1 MSVKE
6 RELNILTFLKS
17 CKQASV
23 SELCRQFYVSE
34 PTMRR
39 SLSAL
44 ASEGKIIRTHG
55 GAAIKNEPGENIP
68 LFLREREHSDAKAI
82 IGKKCISLIPRG
94 ATVMTDGSS
103 TAMAL
108 LNALD
113 PGFGGVVI
121 TNSAKASLILAKTG
135 IKAFV
140 TGGELSSDTYAYT
153 GGYAESFLRSFN
165 ADICFFS
172 VRTLTSDG
180 RLTDNAIDENSA
192 RKIMLAQSKCRV
204 LMLDSKKLGNACLNT
219 LCTLND
225 IDYVVSED
233 DISSA
238 FPEHAKKF
246 I

>member
-1 MSVKE
+1 
-6 RELNILTFLKS
+6 
-17 CKQASV
+17 
-23 SELCRQFYVSE
+23 
-34 PTMRR
+34 
-39 SLSAL
+39 
-44 ASEGKIIRTHG
+44 
-55 GAAIKNEPGENIP
+55 
-68 LFLREREHSDAKAI
+68 
-82 IGKKCISLIPRG
+82 
-94 ATVMTDGSS
+94 MTDGSS